1 MGSTN
6 KARREHSDE
15 LFAPKQLVVVLT
27 HPFEKND
34 YLRQVKLRLDRKHS
48 LYLFESVNSAFISSE
63 ISRFQAGALF
73 FCVRNERDFEMVK
86 QTLGEL
92 KRYIEEKALHPIGVC
107 DLDDAAAHETLVK
120 MGASV
125 FPLSLEWK
133 DLEKKIDSTCEV
145 LRAQYPESVQTN
157 LPLTRELKMSM
168 RAPNTGN
175 DHEIE
180 VSPMEF
186 GEGELLLDVESGAFS
201 TGQEVLLTMN
211 TGLPGL
217 LTKVTAVTKTEGGRD
232 VVSVLLSPELQ
243 VLVTS
248 IKAAQVKA
256 QAQVVNFLKDARG
269 W

>member
-1 MGSTN
+1 
-6 KARREHSDE
+6 
-15 LFAPKQLVVVLT
+15 
-27 HPFEKND
+27 
-34 YLRQVKLRLDRKHS
+34 
-48 LYLFESVNSAFISSE
+48 
-63 ISRFQAGALF
+63 
-73 FCVRNERDFEMVK
+73 
-86 QTLGEL
+86 
-92 KRYIEEKALHPIGVC
+92 
-107 DLDDAAAHETLVK
+107 
-120 MGASV
+120 
-125 FPLSLEWK
+125 
-133 DLEKKIDSTCEV
+133 
-145 LRAQYPESVQTN
+145 
-157 LPLTRELKMSM
+157 M

-186 GEGELLLDVESGAFS
+186 GAADLLLDVESGVFS
-201 TGQEVLLTMN
+201 AGQEVLLTMN

-217 LTKVTAVTKTEGGRD
+217 LTKVTSVTKTEGGRD